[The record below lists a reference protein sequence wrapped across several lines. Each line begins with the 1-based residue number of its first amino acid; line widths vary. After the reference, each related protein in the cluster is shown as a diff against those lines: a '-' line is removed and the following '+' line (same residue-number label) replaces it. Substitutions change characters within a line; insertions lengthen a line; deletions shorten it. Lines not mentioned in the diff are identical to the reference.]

1 MDLIIQVVR
10 LVASLASLAT
20 LVIKAVSVARGKR
33 PSANEDRRQQ
43 LTGGLQKHKRR
54 CPHIQTRASADCI
67 VAGNDVDWF

>member
-33 PSANEDRRQQ
+33 PSANENRRQ
-43 LTGGLQKHKRR
+43 
-54 CPHIQTRASADCI
+54 
-67 VAGNDVDWF
+67 

>member
-33 PSANEDRRQQ
+33 PGETKDRR
-43 LTGGLQKHKRR
+43 R
-54 CPHIQTRASADCI
+54 
-67 VAGNDVDWF
+67 